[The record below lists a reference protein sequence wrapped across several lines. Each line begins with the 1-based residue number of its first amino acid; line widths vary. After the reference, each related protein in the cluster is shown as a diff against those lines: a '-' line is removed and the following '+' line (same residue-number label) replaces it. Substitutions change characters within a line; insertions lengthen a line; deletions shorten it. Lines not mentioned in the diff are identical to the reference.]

1 MRALA
6 ILCVLALAACSSPD
20 PEYYAL
26 QPVPGAAHAAPAQ
39 VIEVRRPGVPAML
52 DRQEIVL
59 DGTQYRLEL
68 RNDARWAEPF
78 GDMVARVLVRDLAQR
93 LPAARVFAEGG
104 ALSAD
109 PALRVELDIQTLAA
123 DAKGVVHLSGAYA
136 LTAPG
141 GHVAR
146 GSGRI
151 DLTAPTSGGPAGLA
165 AAMSGLVGMVADRV
179 AEDVAR

>member
-1 MRALA
+1 MRLTRWAML
-6 ILCVLALAACSSPD
+6 LALAACSSPD
-20 PEYYAL
+20 PAYFAL
-26 QPVPGAAHAAPAQ
+26 QPVPGAVHEGPAQ

-59 DGTQYRLEL
+59 DGTQYRLRLESG
-68 RNDARWAEPF
+68 ARWAEPF

-93 LPAARVFAEGG
+93 LPAARVFGEGG

-109 PALRVELDIQTLAA
+109 PALRVELDVQTLAA
-123 DAKGVVHLSGAYA
+123 DAAGVVHLSGAYA

-141 GHVAR
+141 GHAAR

-165 AAMSGLVGMVADRV
+165 AAMSGLLGAVADRIAV
-179 AEDVAR
+179 DMGR